1 MASVMTADNAVALR
15 VDSANRRRPGTTS
28 TSGGG
33 RTKLLPTITGVG
45 AATERQGENAV
56 PSLSCSTAVVSHHSS
71 QRLHFLTHCGT
82 GWAGCLRDQV
92 RQCWT
97 MFTKRK
103 KGKFFIFFFRYI
115 PFTFLEN
122 FLFFL
127 GGMSIWKWL
136 DGTIHLKRKVGLWD
150 LFFLLSVSLSGKLL
164 SGAWSLRTCH

>member
-103 KGKFFIFFFRYI
+103 KGKCFIFFFR
-115 PFTFLEN
+115 FTFLEN
-122 FLFFL
+122 FLFF
-127 GGMSIWKWL
+127 GGGCRFGNGSMERS
-136 DGTIHLKRKVGLWD
+136 T
-150 LFFLLSVSLSGKLL
+150 
-164 SGAWSLRTCH
+164 

>member
-103 KGKFFIFFFRYI
+103 KGKCFIFFLDRFHLHFWKISY
-115 PFTFLEN
+115 
-122 FLFFL
+122 FL
-127 GGMSIWKWL
+127 GGDVDLEMARWN
-136 DGTIHLKRKVGLWD
+136 DPLK
-150 LFFLLSVSLSGKLL
+150 GK
-164 SGAWSLRTCH
+164 SWSLGPFFFCFPCHFRENF

>member
-103 KGKFFIFFFRYI
+103 KGSHFR
-115 PFTFLEN
+115 FLSRVCPEAAVAD
-122 FLFFL
+122 FRTLQPQ
-127 GGMSIWKWL
+127 
-136 DGTIHLKRKVGLWD
+136 HHP
-150 LFFLLSVSLSGKLL
+150 SLSCLSPLL
-164 SGAWSLRTCH
+164 ELRLRDEPNMCEDPLLWFVR